1 MKYFLSARS
10 DVFRFYF
17 LFQILQARFEGSQ
30 FCYKSSGANQGCQ
43 FLQKFCEKLIGLQE
57 RQKEVLEGVTSVM
70 KITDY
75 KTQVPFLS
83 VSMGLYQNTS

>member
-1 MKYFLSARS
+1 MTHSPWLKLGNSNRS
-10 DVFRFYF
+10 
-17 LFQILQARFEGSQ
+17 FQILQARFEGSQ

-75 KTQVPFLS
+75 KTQVIL
-83 VSMGLYQNTS
+83 